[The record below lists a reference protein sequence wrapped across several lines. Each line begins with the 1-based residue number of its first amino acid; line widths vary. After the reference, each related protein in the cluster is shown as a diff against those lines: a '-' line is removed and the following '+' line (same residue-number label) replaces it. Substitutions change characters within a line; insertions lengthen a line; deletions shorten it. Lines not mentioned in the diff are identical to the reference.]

1 MNKRARER
9 DLERNVVIV
18 GFNLGDLL
26 GHFIR
31 VFRLEKMYANAII
44 E

>member
-1 MNKRARER
+1 MYKKELLR
-9 DLERNVVIV
+9 DLERNVVIL
-18 GFNLGDLL
+18 GINLADL

-31 VFRLEKMYANAII
+31 VFRLEKMDANAII